1 MALEDGGHQGPLDAP
16 PIDDAMLWED
26 EDHNRDLHAGDLA
39 NPMLTALQRA
49 AYQARVLARENAWTQ
64 QLDAM
69 FTAYLIAKVKT
80 SNWAKSNWNHDFKPT
95 CSCAGKNQGMRDV
108 VLVDYES
115 RLSPFD
121 YQTTRSKYLTLLGCG
136 PQHAVRSRSAS
147 VLVIRGAIR
156 YDLLKWGSLEGQPPS
171 LGQRSLCGFWSYTT
185 SFGNSAGCALSHLL
199 RVSMSF

>member
-1 MALEDGGHQGPLDAP
+1 MPSKRQAPSFKHSSALPKGCSPQAQAYVHQRQAEVKGVRERWTQHLNSQKDVPFDAPDPPNVALEDGGHQGPLDAP

-39 NPMLTALQRA
+39 DPMLTALQRA

-121 YQTTRSKYLTLLGCG
+121 YQTTRSK
-136 PQHAVRSRSAS
+136 
-147 VLVIRGAIR
+147 
-156 YDLLKWGSLEGQPPS
+156 
-171 LGQRSLCGFWSYTT
+171 
-185 SFGNSAGCALSHLL
+185 
-199 RVSMSF
+199 